1 MNEFTI
7 TTQLINQVLE
17 YLGTRPYKES
27 AGLIQ
32 AINGEYEE
40 AVKKQQLQQDIVNL
54 EANHKYGKVQS
65 NMYAKLDDGP
75 KELDSDEVA
84 IERAMEFSKKMDEK
98 MKKSKKVKNI
108 E

>member
-32 AINGEYEE
+32 AINVEYEAQLSPIKTVVGDSLMMADVDKE
-40 AVKKQQLQQDIVNL
+40 MQQLEDAGLI
-54 EANHKYGKVQS
+54 
-65 NMYAKLDDGP
+65 
-75 KELDSDEVA
+75 
-84 IERAMEFSKKMDEK
+84 SKSKRP
-98 MKKSKKVKNI
+98 KKVKNI